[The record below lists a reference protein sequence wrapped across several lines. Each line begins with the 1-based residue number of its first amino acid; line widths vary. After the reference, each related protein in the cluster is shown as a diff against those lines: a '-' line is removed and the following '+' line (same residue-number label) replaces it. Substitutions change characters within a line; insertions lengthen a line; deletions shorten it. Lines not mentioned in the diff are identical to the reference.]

1 MINFKNKAITQ
12 NFAIPT
18 NLSSTVTNSNTTFLL
33 LNNEFHNQTYL
44 SGFQLYA
51 ASNASITIKVFY
63 LFIYKDHKLN
73 FFKI

>member
-51 ASNASITIKVFY
+51 ATSGSINIMVNYF
-63 LFIYKDHKLN
+63 FIY
-73 FFKI
+73 FI